1 MTDEKVFLSFG
12 LGKVAEFPSEKVE
25 KSEKDRDLI
34 LGSVFSRTQ

>member
-1 MTDEKVFLSFG
+1 MRKSFCRLVWEKL
-12 LGKVAEFPSEKVE
+12 AEFPSEKVE